1 MGKVPTQ
8 RLFRLSAGERIC
20 CKQNRHLTL
29 YVHEGQS
36 ETSDI
41 IMQIHKSFGLVRK
54 REEETGFKGVAV
66 SMQTRSFLPGQ
77 PGSGQ
82 I

>member
-8 RLFRLSAGERIC
+8 RPFRLSAGERIC